1 MTDNLNTLAA
11 SFAASKAHRDSRGA
25 YSVQLTVL
33 GSVAALVAAT
43 TIGYKP
49 VTDDV
54 KQFDSCIARVEL
66 KDPVTGVVQAALGI
80 NNSGRLWKDGKLAD
94 MAIEKVLAA
103 VKPEHQQAAEK
114 LMEQLGL

>member
-1 MTDNLNTLAA
+1 MTDLNKLAA
-11 SFAASKAHRDSRGA
+11 SFQASKAHRDSRGA

-43 TIGYKP
+43 SIGYQP

-66 KDPVTGVVQAALGI
+66 KDPVTGAVQSALGI
-80 NNSGRLWKDGKLAD
+80 NNSGRLWKDGKFSD
-94 MAIEKVLAA
+94 MAIENVLKA
-103 VKPEHQQAAEK
+103 VKPEHTQAAEK